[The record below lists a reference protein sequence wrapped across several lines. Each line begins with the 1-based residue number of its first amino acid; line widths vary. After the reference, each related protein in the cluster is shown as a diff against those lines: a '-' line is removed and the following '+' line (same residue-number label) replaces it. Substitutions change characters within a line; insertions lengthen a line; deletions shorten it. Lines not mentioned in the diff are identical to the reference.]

1 MRVYVRITTPDR
13 SFCVGQGSP
22 ADELRYAAPV
32 VTLSDIRAD
41 ARTGTDP
48 DGFEVTLSRLGGVEV
63 MLESPPVGDS
73 ELEVI
78 ATDTNV
84 VIATGAITRGT
95 IDADQISLS
104 VRLAA
109 MTDLFP
115 SRLSSVW
122 GGFRTVAPIPIRYG
136 DVRGAC
142 VEYQTADR
150 DQVPLRKW
158 VWSDGAC
165 AGIDEVYVDGQRRYG
180 GWEAR
185 NRVDVTGQP
194 VMMIEFVQPVPAG
207 SVVSARGRGRVSGGL
222 MIRNP
227 GAVIADL
234 LALAGIANPGL
245 DFFGFECEQL
255 GIELSGEVPAGATV
269 QGVLRSIC
277 QSVGAIYSP
286 RLRAVAAIY
295 PGGTPELV
303 GASPL
308 IRAELDA
315 SNLGQS
321 AFDVSDVVNAVTVS
335 YAMRDG
341 RPSKTMDLDAPASVL
356 AYGRRP
362 TEISAE
368 WIADDGI
375 MANIATRYLQHQ
387 ARPAHVIQFAGV
399 RADLRPG
406 DWVHVDGT
414 ASHLPYATGNHQ
426 LVSTGY
432 SVEDELSSGEFE
444 LRAGSAPTVRIV
456 GQATITEDA
465 QAIQHSVQ
473 TVGNE
478 RQVTL
483 TNPDGSPMGNV
494 KCVLDG
500 RLTRF
505 SDGAGVVTFPLADT
519 PPGRHT
525 LQVTLTATGQTSPGG
540 SSGPPPAAA
549 FAKSASIASA
559 PQVFGPGESFGI
571 PVVFTIEVFFA

>member
-1 MRVYVRITTPDR
+1 MT
-13 SFCVGQGSP
+13 
-22 ADELRYAAPV
+22 AL
-32 VTLSDIRAD
+32 
-41 ARTGTDP
+41 TD
-48 DGFEVTLSRLGGVEV
+48 S
-63 MLESPPVGDS
+63 
-73 ELEVI
+73 
-78 ATDTNV
+78 
-84 VIATGAITRGT
+84 
-95 IDADQISLS
+95 
-104 VRLAA
+104 
-109 MTDLFP
+109 FP

-136 DVRGAC
+136 DVRGSC

-207 SVVSARGRGRVSGGL
+207 SVVSARGRGRISGGL

-245 DFFGFECEQL
+245 DFFEFETEQL

-286 RLRAVAAIY
+286 RLRNVAAIY

-308 IRAELDA
+308 IRAYLDA

-341 RPSKTMDLDAPASVL
+341 QASKTMDLDAPASVL

-387 ARPAHVIQFAGV
+387 ARPAHVIEFARV

-406 DWVHVDGT
+406 DWVYVDGT
-414 ASHLPYATGNHQ
+414 ASHLPFATGNHQ

-444 LRAGSAPTVRIV
+444 LRAGSAPSVRIV

-465 QAIQHSVQ
+465 QAVSYSVQ
-473 TVGNE
+473 TIGSE
-478 RQVTL
+478 RFVTFPGMP
-483 TNPDGSPMGNV
+483 NAKV
-494 KCVLDG
+494 ILDG

-505 SDGAGVVTFPLADT
+505 TDGAGVVTFPYADT
-519 PPGRHT
+519 LPGKHT
-525 LQVTLTATGQTSPGG
+525 LQVTLSASGQTSPGG
-540 SSGPPPAAA
+540 SSAPPPAAA
-549 FAKSASIASA
+549 AMAAAKSISAAAVA
-559 PQVFGPGESFGI
+559 PQVFGPGESFTI
-571 PVVFTIEVFFA
+571 PVTFTFEIVFT